1 MSLIGDPSL
10 RCVPLIGDPS
20 LRCVPLSGV
29 YLTVGYPS
37 VVYLPVGY
45 PSVVYLSRCVP
56 LSGVYLSRCV
66 PWCVLLPALLPWCVL
81 LPALLPWWVLFSRSS
96 HGGCY
101 SPVLHMVGYSLPA
114 LPWWVI
120 PSLLSHGGC
129 CSCRSPMV
137 GVVPAVLPWWVI
149 PSLSCP
155 KVVIP
160 SFLPQGGLFLF
171 PFHCWTGRETSAERE
186 RNPPQRGPLH
196 KDERNVHTAF
206 PFHCWQFLITPVH
219 TRFTVGQPQDY
230 TRLIPHNGDKAENP
244 APTKVSEVYIPE
256 SVKP

>member
-1 MSLIGDPSL
+1 M
-10 RCVPLIGDPS
+10 
-20 LRCVPLSGV
+20 
-29 YLTVGYPS
+29 
-37 VVYLPVGY
+37 
-45 PSVVYLSRCVP
+45 YLSQVCTSLLGILP
-56 LSGVYLSRCV
+56 WCTSLLGIPPWCTSLGVYLSQVCTSLGV
-66 PWCVLLPALLPWCVL
+66 YHGVYYSLLSSHGVYYSLL
-81 LPALLPWWVLFSRSS
+81 SS